1 MLTKLK
7 ILVKKSIQVVACKYL
22 WHSKVT
28 DVLKVWTDNR
38 QFTLQSLILTPYPLH
53 FLIKKIRGFV
63 NNKKKPTII
72 FSVWPLFILVHCP
85 LAYYAPMIHH
95 TFWPGLWP
103 APPGAKPSGSV
114 LLPGPW
120 APGFSTPPAAVWTP
134 LMHNGHCPAT
144 GEKAFILKTV
154 CQCYLPRKSDY
165 STGKEIFCFYGFS
178 ATKTT

>member
-1 MLTKLK
+1 MCWRCERITDSSLSSRSYWLHTLSISWLK
-7 ILVKKSIQVVACKYL
+7 RLEDL
-22 WHSKVT
+22 WT
-28 DVLKVWTDNR
+28 
-38 QFTLQSLILTPYPLH
+38 I
-53 FLIKKIRGFV
+53 
-63 NNKKKPTII
+63 KKKPTII
-72 FSVWPLFILVHCP
+72 FSVWPLFILIHCP

-154 CQCYLPRKSDY
+154 CHCYLPRKSDY
-165 STGKEIFCFYGFS
+165 STGKDIFCFYGFS
-178 ATKTT
+178 ATKTTQIYLKLLRCLVSLYNKPSAQLY